1 MTGRIFPPA
10 ALAAFDG
17 AYPEQPLK
25 LAHELAGHALFTL
38 DALAGLA
45 ARLEPKQV
53 EYNAGDLPVGI
64 APADVPG
71 NGLSIAETIRSIES
85 CGSWMVLKF
94 VESDPVYRA
103 VMEQALAELK
113 PVVASRT
120 GDMLKQEAFVF
131 VSSPGAVTPFHF
143 DPEHNV
149 LLQLRG
155 TKTMTVFPAGD
166 EAIVAGKTHEA
177 FHLGGHRNLPWQDDF
192 AAAGQAVALAP
203 GEAVY
208 VPVKAPHWVKNGPEV
223 SISLSITW
231 RSEWSYAEGDARGLN
246 HMLRR
251 LGVEPAPPR
260 RYPARNAAKALAY
273 RAIRRV
279 SRSAG

>member
-1 MTGRIFPPA
+1 MSDAIFPA
-10 ALAAFDG
+10 DALAAFEA
-17 AYPEQPLK
+17 AYPEQPTR
-25 LAHELAGHALFTL
+25 LAHRLAGHPLFTI
-38 DALAGLA
+38 DALAELA
-45 ARLEPKQV
+45 ARLDPATV
-53 EYNAGDLPVGI
+53 EYNQGDLPVGI
-64 APADVPG
+64 DPSRVPG
-71 NGLSIAETIRSIES
+71 NGLSIADTIRSIET

-94 VESDPVYRA
+94 VERDPAYRG
-103 VMEQALAELK
+103 VMEEALAGLM
-113 PVVASRT
+113 PVVGPRT
-120 GDMLKQEAFVF
+120 GEMLKREAFVF
-131 VSSPGAVTPFHF
+131 VSSPDAVTPFHF

-155 TKTMTVFPAGD
+155 TKTMTIFPAGD
-166 EAIVAGKTHEA
+166 EAIVAGTTHEA
-177 FHLGGHRNLPWQDDF
+177 FHLGGHRNLPWQDSF

-231 RSEWSYAEGDARGLN
+231 RSEWSYAEGDAHGLN

-279 SRSAG
+279 SRPAG